1 MARQSLDEIKKEI
14 STEDTKFKLLSEK
27 IKSAEDE
34 LTAMSET
41 LAQTPDSTSIILDTM
56 NKGSEIIKSIN
67 TTLEEWAKTYGTDS
81 PPSLNFTNDLVYS
94 ISHNA
99 SAISSSNE
107 FSLLKSWAQSNL
119 IAALLILYLTYIIT
133 MILFGDFLIDRYNLK
148 EKHTLLARFIKY
160 RGILKNASLVVYI
173 TLLYITIIAVIIF
186 NIIPF
191 I

>member
-1 MARQSLDEIKKEI
+1 MARQSLDEINKEI

-67 TTLEEWAKTYGTDS
+67 TTLEEWAKTYGSGTDS

-119 IAALLILYLTYIIT
+119 IAALLILYLTSDI
-133 MILFGDFLIDRYNLK
+133 
-148 EKHTLLARFIKY
+148 
-160 RGILKNASLVVYI
+160 
-173 TLLYITIIAVIIF
+173 
-186 NIIPF
+186 
-191 I
+191 